1 MKLSGNR
8 QRPAGSNAKRAIA
21 ITTGLA
27 VAAGGAVIASPAF
40 AADEA
45 ITLVS
50 SADTTWNYLD
60 DNTDPAGSNEDV
72 NVWTK
77 TAFDDATWKSAK
89 GSFGAKN
96 GAKTGIGTY
105 TANTLLR
112 QYINGTSAPDTKTF
126 FFRADIELT
135 TQQLAGIDGLAGS
148 LIHDDAVRVFV
159 NGTKVLGVDDSAVTT
174 NLQYAGVAAGDPKTS
189 NVSVDK
195 SLLHAGTNTV
205 AVALY
210 QDRDTSSDVYFD
222 MTSLTTVPT
231 PDEPVAASV
240 TDLVLTIG
248 ADETKRNLAW
258 ATDSGVAEVV
268 QLAKKSELVDGAFP
282 ANATT
287 FAATSETSNQ
297 SGFTARK
304 ASIANLEESTTYA
317 YRVGSESRG
326 WSDAHE
332 FATQKFDGDYSFLLV
347 GDPQIGASGN
357 VAADQLGWEKTLDS
371 AETAFPNTEFIYSA
385 GDQVEHAANESEYDA
400 FLAPSQLTKYA
411 LAPINGNHDV
421 GSKAYEQHYNT
432 PNWDPTAG
440 AASNGSSSGGDY
452 WYFYKD
458 VLFITLNSNSQDT
471 ASHKAF
477 LEKVVAE
484 QGAKAKWKV
493 VGFHHSIYSV
503 ASHAN
508 DTDIIARRSVLP
520 TILSDLDIDLVLMG
534 HDHVYT
540 RSYLINDGVVA
551 EPAGAKPVV
560 KAKDGDVLYVTAN
573 SASGS
578 KYYDI
583 RNQTYDFAAVT
594 NQEKIRNFSNIEVTD
609 GSLRVR
615 TYRSDLMTIVDDVTL
630 EKADAVK
637 PELTVPADGDVAFG
651 STFDALAG
659 VSATDNVDGDITSS
673 ITVDGAV
680 DTSVLGEYE
689 LSYAVTDAAGNTT
702 SKTRTV
708 TVVNGEFGASP
719 APVLIGTARVGQT
732 LAAATPSWSPAAAF
746 TFTWKAD
753 GETIAGES
761 GSALV
766 VKGSL
771 AGKRITV
778 SVTGTREGVDEVT
791 KTSEATAVIA
801 KATLTSK
808 TPKVSGTAKVG
819 TTLTATTG
827 TWSPTP
833 GYSYQWYAN
842 GSAIKGATSSTFV
855 LTKSQV
861 GKAVKVRV
869 TGTLEGYT
877 SKSVYS
883 STTSKVKK

>member
-8 QRPAGSNAKRAIA
+8 QRSIKRTIA
-21 ITTGLA
+21 ITTGIA

-45 ITLVS
+45 ITLIS
-50 SADTTWNYLD
+50 SADTTWNYLEN
-60 DNTDPAGSNEDV
+60 NTDPAGSDPNV
-72 NVWTK
+72 NVWTT
-77 TAFDDATWKSAK
+77 TAYDDATWLAAK

-96 GAKTGIGTY
+96 GAKTGIGPR
-105 TANTLLR
+105 TANTLLK

-148 LIHDDAVRVFV
+148 LVHDDAVRVFV
-159 NGTKVLGVDDSAVTT
+159 NGTKVLGVDDTAVTT

-189 NVSVDK
+189 TITVPK
-195 SLLHAGTNTV
+195 ETLHAGTNTV

-210 QDRDTSSDVYFD
+210 QDRDTSSDIYFD
-222 MTSLTTVPT
+222 FETLKTVPT
-231 PDEPVAASV
+231 PDEPVAASI
-240 TDLVLTIG
+240 TDLVLNIG

-258 ATDSGVAEVV
+258 ATNSGVAEVV
-268 QLAKKSELVDGAFP
+268 QLAKKSELIDGAFP

-287 FAATSETSNQ
+287 FAVTSETSNQ
-297 SGFTARK
+297 AGLTARK
-304 ASIANLEESTTYA
+304 ASITGLVEDTAYT
-317 YRVGSESRG
+317 YRVGSESNG
-326 WSDAHE
+326 WSDAYE

-371 AETAFPNTEFIYSA
+371 AEAAFPNTEFIYSA
-385 GDQVEHAANESEYDA
+385 GDQVEHAGTESEYDA

-440 AASNGSSSGGDY
+440 AATSGTSSGGDY

-477 LEKVVAE
+477 LERVIAE

-609 GSLRVR
+609 DSIRVR

-637 PELTVPADGDVAFG
+637 PELTVPADSSVAFG

-659 VSATDNVDGDITSS
+659 VSATDNVDGNLTAS
-673 ITVDGAV
+673 IVVTGTV
-680 DTSVLGEYE
+680 DTSALGEYE
-689 LSYAVTDAAGNTT
+689 LSYAVSDAQGNTT
-702 SKTRTV
+702 TKTRTV
-708 TVVNGEFGASP
+708 TVVEAEFDATPTPVVVGA
-719 APVLIGTARVGQT
+719 ARVGELLFVNT
-732 LAAATPSWSPAAAF
+732 GKWTPSAALGFQWNANGE
-746 TFTWKAD
+746 AIE
-753 GETIAGES
+753 GET
-761 GSALV
+761 
-766 VKGSL
+766 
-771 AGKRITV
+771 
-778 SVTGTREGVDEVT
+778 
-791 KTSEATAVIA
+791 
-801 KATLTSK
+801 
-808 TPKVSGTAKVG
+808 GTALELTPALVG
-819 TTLTATTG
+819 TTITVTVSGSRAGFDPKTVTSAATVAVAKGVITSG
-827 TWSPTP
+827 TVKISGSSKIGKTISASHGEWIAGAT
-833 GYSYQWYAN
+833 YTYAWYAN
-842 GSAIKGATSSTFV
+842 GKVISKT
-855 LTKSQV
+855 TKSFTV
-861 GKAVKVRV
+861 PSSLKGKTLKVKV
-869 TGTLEGYT
+869 TASLDGYT
-877 SKSVYS
+877 SKSVTSAS
-883 STTSKVKK
+883 SGKVAK

>member
-1 MKLSGNR
+1 MKLSGIS
-8 QRPAGSNAKRAIA
+8 QRSAKRTIA
-21 ITTGLA
+21 ITTG
-27 VAAGGAVIASPAF
+27 VAIVAGGAVAASPAF

-50 SADTTWNYLD
+50 SADTTWNYLE
-60 DNTDPAGSNEDV
+60 DNTDPAGADENV
-72 NVWTK
+72 NVWTT
-77 TAFDDATWKSAK
+77 TAFDDAAWKSAK

-96 GAKTGIGTY
+96 GGKTGIGPY
-105 TANTLLR
+105 TANTLLK

-159 NGTKVLGVDDSAVTT
+159 NGTKVLAVDDANVTG
-174 NLQYAGVAAGDPKTS
+174 NLSYGGVAAGDPKTS

-210 QDRDTSSDVYFD
+210 QDREASSDVYFD
-222 MTSLTTVPT
+222 MTSLKTVPT
-231 PDEPVAASV
+231 PDEPVAASI
-240 TDLVLTIG
+240 TDLVLNIG

-282 ANATT
+282 ANAPT
-287 FAATSETSNQ
+287 FTASSETSNQ
-297 SGFTARK
+297 TGFTARK
-304 ASIANLEESTTYA
+304 AAVSGLVEDTTYA
-317 YRVGSESRG
+317 YRVGSEARG
-326 WSDAHE
+326 WSATHE

-371 AETAFPNTEFIYSA
+371 AEAAFPKTEFIFSA
-385 GDQVEHAANESEYDA
+385 GDQVENAGNEAQYDA
-400 FLAPSQLTKYA
+400 FLAPEQLTKYA
-411 LAPINGNHDV
+411 IAPINGNHDV

-609 GSLRVR
+609 DSIRVR

-637 PELTVPADGDVAFG
+637 PELTVPANGDVAFG

-659 VSATDNVDGDITSS
+659 VSATDNVDGNITAS
-673 ITVDGAV
+673 IEVSGNV

-689 LSYAVTDAAGNTT
+689 LTYAVTDAAGNTT
-702 SKTRTV
+702 TKTLTV
-708 TVVNGEFGASP
+708 TVVE
-719 APVLIGTARVGQT
+719 APFATTGTPRVVGTAKVGET
-732 LAAATPSWSPAAAF
+732 LVASTGKWSPAAAF
-746 TFTWKAD
+746 GFAWKAD
-753 GETIAGES
+753 GSVIEGENGSSLDVTAG
-761 GSALV
+761 LV
-766 VKGSL
+766 
-771 AGKRITV
+771 GKRI
-778 SVTGTREGVDEVT
+778 SVEVT
-791 KTSEATAVIA
+791 AVRAGFESKIAESVASTAVI
-801 KATLTSK
+801 KGVLTNG
-808 TPKVSGTAKVG
+808 TPVLSGTAKVG
-819 TTLTATTG
+819 KTMTVNPG
-827 TWSPTP
+827 TWTP
-833 GYSYQWYAN
+833 GTQLTYAWYAN
-842 GSAIKGATSSTFV
+842 GKKTSFTTPTITVIKAM
-855 LTKSQV
+855 V
-861 GKAVKVRV
+861 GKSMKVRV

-877 SKSVYS
+877 SKYVDSR
-883 STTSKVKK
+883 STSTVKK